1 MRAAAAHLPDVPWRC
16 VGYPPTLLQYGV
28 AMRLYVSSSSYV
40 SASAVV
46 ICGHL
51 ERAVD
56 RRRSKY
62 ICIGVSPWI
71 AQLLFAQ
78 GSGETPSAGP
88 PASITCVS
96 CLQEWTIGRA
106 GAWMRGIQ
114 RSAFSGGTRVRIS
127 RWLDGGHRRPVR
139 RQRWHCGA
147 AALGLRSAY
156 SACLCLRPRFPRPS
170 AQRRRQELWWCM
182 RTRAHAYTHT
192 HTRTR
197 IHALGTPD
205 THSPSHAAT
214 FTRSRNTG
222 PAKRAQCTSNL
233 ASLLLHCP
241 HRGRSKTQTSR
252 AARRRNRCPAA
263 RSNAAMRGRSSMQ
276 GRGPVRCACMHT
288 GTSRRGMLRA

>member
-1 MRAAAAHLPDVPWRC
+1 MHWRVSLDRAALIRARKWRNSFRW
-16 VGYPPTLLQYGV
+16 P
-28 AMRLYVSSSSYV
+28 
-40 SASAVV
+40 
-46 ICGHL
+46 
-51 ERAVD
+51 RA
-56 RRRSKY
+56 
-62 ICIGVSPWI
+62 
-71 AQLLFAQ
+71 
-78 GSGETPSAGP
+78 

-197 IHALGTPD
+197 IHAHAY
-205 THSPSHAAT
+205 THWARQTRTHPHMPLLSRDRAT
-214 FTRSRNTG
+214 QG
-222 PAKRAQCTSNL
+222 PQN
-233 ASLLLHCP
+233 
-241 HRGRSKTQTSR
+241 GRSARQT
-252 AARRRNRCPAA
+252 
-263 RSNAAMRGRSSMQ
+263 
-276 GRGPVRCACMHT
+276 
-288 GTSRRGMLRA
+288 